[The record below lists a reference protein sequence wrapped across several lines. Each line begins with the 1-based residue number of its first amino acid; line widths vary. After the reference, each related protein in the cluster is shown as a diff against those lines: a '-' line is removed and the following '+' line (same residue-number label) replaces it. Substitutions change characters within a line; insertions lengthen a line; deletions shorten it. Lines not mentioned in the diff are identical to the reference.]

1 MKRKLKIN
9 FLSRAKPVAFC
20 LLPLFILLTPLHA
33 EGPVRVHVTVLVASN
48 EGSDFNLDNDAYRDE
63 LIQLF
68 SYSAYR
74 QSQQFIAD
82 LKKADRFRADLPDG
96 YELVLT
102 LQGEEKERAL
112 VEALIRKENKQYVN
126 TVLSILKPGVVF
138 LGGPPVTGGVLIIVL
153 ETSL

>member
-1 MKRKLKIN
+1 M
-9 FLSRAKPVAFC
+9 
-20 LLPLFILLTPLHA
+20 TPLHA
-33 EGPVRVHVTVLVASN
+33 EGSVRVHVTVLVASN

-63 LIQLF
+63 LIRLF
-68 SYSAYR
+68 SYSAYH
-74 QSQQFIAD
+74 QSEQFIAD
-82 LKKADRFRADLPDG
+82 LKKADRYRADLPDG

-138 LGGPPVTGGVLIIVL
+138 LGGPPVKDGILIIVL